1 MGKCALA
8 SKGIVRQ
15 KGKPS
20 IEFYK
25 NGKPQYYCMGYEN
38 RMTDEPYQ
46 ECMECP
52 RWVLGKQSEKD
63 YEEAKRM
70 GLLGK
75 PVKKSDR

>member
-1 MGKCALA
+1 
-8 SKGIVRQ
+8 
-15 KGKPS
+15 
-20 IEFYK
+20 
-25 NGKPQYYCMGYEN
+25 MGYEN

-52 RWVLGKQSEKD
+52 RWVLGEQSEKD

-75 PVKKSDR
+75 PVKKSDC